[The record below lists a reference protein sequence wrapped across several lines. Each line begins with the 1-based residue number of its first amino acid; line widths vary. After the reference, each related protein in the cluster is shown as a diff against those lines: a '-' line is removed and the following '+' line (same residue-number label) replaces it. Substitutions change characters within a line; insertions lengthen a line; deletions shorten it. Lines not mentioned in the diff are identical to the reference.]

1 MVLKAYLLDHATFYR
16 NLLFGSKGLRLI
28 ITHFTDGWQGA
39 VFKGSQSVAG
49 DGLFHS
55 NRRDAED
62 DARVGAEQML
72 GKKLDEIN
80 WTSEPIKR

>member
-1 MVLKAYLLDHATFYR
+1 MVLKAYLLDLQHFTETYY
-16 NLLFGSKGLRLI
+16 SDQKGLRLI

-39 VFKGSQSVAG
+39 VSKGSQSVAG

-62 DARVGAEQML
+62 DARVGAEQLL

-80 WTSEPIKR
+80 WTNEPINR